1 MQKVS
6 KSNQYTL
13 AIDLGTSGPKI
24 ALVSMEGDIAA
35 SSVESTDLILKPG
48 GGAEQ
53 NPDDWWSAI
62 KRCFHAILA
71 NNKIDK
77 NQIIAVCCAT
87 QWSGT
92 VPLDKNGNHLMN
104 AIIWMDSRGA
114 PYVKRI
120 TEGWPEFKGYGL
132 WKALNW
138 IYLTGGIPTH
148 SGKDSIAHILYIKHK
163 YPEIYDRTYKFLEP
177 KDYLNYR
184 FTGQFAASQDSITL
198 HWLTD
203 NRDINNISYSK
214 KLLNWTGLDREKF
227 PDLKGSVEILGLIL
241 PEVADELGL
250 SHKTK
255 IVMGSPDM
263 QAAAVGSGAVN
274 DYIPHLY
281 IGTSSWLT
289 CHVPFKKTDIL
300 HNMASLPAS
309 IPGKYFIAAEQETA
323 GACITFLKD
332 QILFPDDSMCTHKK
346 VPDDFYYRLEATAKS
361 IMPLDQTVIFTPW
374 LYGERTP
381 FDDHQLRAGFYNVSL
396 DTKRSHLIRAVLEGV
411 AFNARCLLN
420 GVESFTGKRMN
431 DIHFIGGGANS
442 DLWCQIHAD
451 IFNRNI
457 KQINDPVQA
466 NARGAGFL
474 GAISLKELNWDDIA
488 NFIQIKN
495 IFSPNDKYRD
505 HYDQMF
511 DEFNNIYK
519 NNRKMYQRLNPQLE
533 N

>member
-13 AIDLGTSGPKI
+13 AIDLGTSGPKV

-35 SSVESTDLILKPG
+35 SAVESTDLILKPG

-53 NPDDWWSAI
+53 NPDNWWSAI
-62 KRCFHAILA
+62 KKGIHRILA
-71 NNKIDK
+71 NQNIQKK
-77 NQIIAVCCAT
+77 QIIAVCCAT

-92 VPLDKNGNHLMN
+92 VPIDKNGHHLMN

-114 PYVKRI
+114 PYVKKL
-120 TEGWPEFKGYGL
+120 TQGWPGFKGYGL

-148 SGKDSIAHILYIKHK
+148 SGKDSIAHILYIQHQ
-163 YPEIYDRTYKFLEP
+163 YPDIYDRTYKFLEP

-184 FTGQFAASQDSITL
+184 FTGQFATSPDSITL

-203 NRDINNISYSK
+203 NRNIHQISYSK
-214 KLLNWTGLDREKF
+214 RLLDWSGLDREKF
-227 PDLKGSVEILGLIL
+227 PDLKGSVEILGPIL
-241 PEVADELGL
+241 PDVADELGL
-250 SHKTK
+250 SHTTQ

-263 QAAAVGSGAVN
+263 QAAAIGSGAVN
-274 DYIPHLY
+274 DYMPHLY
-281 IGTSSWLT
+281 IGTSAWLT
-289 CHVPFKKTDIL
+289 CHVPFKKTDIFQ
-300 HNMASLPAS
+300 NMASLPAS

-323 GACITFLKD
+323 GACINFLKE
-332 QILFPDDSMCTHKK
+332 QIFFPDDAMRTQSKI
-346 VPDDFYYRLEATAKS
+346 PDDFYEKMTMTAQS
-361 IMPLDQTVIFTPW
+361 ISPLDQKVIFTPW

-396 DTKRSHLIRAVLEGV
+396 GTQRSHLIRAVLEGV

-420 GVESFTGKRMN
+420 GVESFTGKKMD
-431 DIHFIGGGANS
+431 DIHMIGGGATS

-457 KQINDPVQA
+457 KQVKDPVQA

-474 GAISLKELNWDDIA
+474 GAVALKELDWRDIA
-488 NFIQIKN
+488 ECIKIQK
-495 IFSPNDKYRD
+495 IFSPNSKYRD
-505 HYDQMF
+505 HYNQMF
-511 DEFNNIYK
+511 KEFNNIYK
-519 NNRKMYQRLNPQLE
+519 NNRKMYQRLNPQS
-533 N
+533 